1 MNSRR
6 LIGALVATLLVGMAT
21 DSYGQSS
28 TVGQLR
34 GEVERARQRLASQE
48 SNIATASARLNDR
61 IRRAQQSVIELRR
74 DAAELQRSSDD
85 QTLALEVIEGRLKR
99 WQDQESYQQN
109 VLLDFGRRVSG
120 NATTDGTFDAA
131 VATLGTAVV
140 NIEKRLSPVF
150 DDATVFLEDG
160 GAVDGRALTAGPVTW
175 FVYRDGGGLL
185 GPLETEN
192 EDRLVWPLT
201 DEALSRLQQLST
213 SGSAAVTFDPTLG
226 RYLELKASRQSV
238 LGHLAAGGVW
248 VIPILS
254 FALLSLAIAA
264 VKIWQ
269 FVRLPTIGPNAHR
282 DVRAALHGDT
292 QQLAQPLAGLVT
304 AIRST
309 ADQPQLRED
318 TLFDY
323 LVGERYRLHHLIG
336 AVAVTAT
343 VSPLLGLLGTV
354 SGMINTFRAMTV
366 FGSGDPSVV
375 SGGISE
381 ALVTTELGLVVAVPA
396 LIVHALLKRKADN
409 YAGQLESLAIEASNA
424 ATARTPQ

>member
-1 MNSRR
+1 MNRCR
-6 LIGALVATLLVGMAT
+6 LTGTLVAVLLIGMTV
-21 DSYGQSS
+21 DSHAQSS
-28 TVGQLR
+28 TLGQLH
-34 GEVERARQRLASQE
+34 GEVERARQRLATQE

-74 DAAELQRSSDD
+74 DAAELQRGSDD

-109 VLLDFGRRVSG
+109 VLLDFGRRTGGKAPAAAS
-120 NATTDGTFDAA
+120 FDAA
-131 VATLGTAVV
+131 IATLSAAVV
-140 NIEKRLSPVF
+140 NIEQRLNPVF
-150 DDATVFLEDG
+150 NDSTVFLEDG
-160 GAVDGRALTAGPVTW
+160 GAVDGRTLTAGPVTW
-175 FVYRDGGGLL
+175 FVYSDGGGLL
-185 GPLETEN
+185 GSLATEN
-192 EDRLVWPLT
+192 EDRLVWPLA
-201 DEALSRLQQLST
+201 DEALGGLQQLST
-213 SGSAAVTFDPTLG
+213 SGAATVTFDPTLG
-226 RYLELKASRQSV
+226 RYLELKASRQSI
-238 LGHLAAGGVW
+238 LSHLAAGGVW

-254 FALLSLAIAA
+254 FALLSLMIAA
-264 VKIWQ
+264 VKTWQ
-269 FVRLPTIGPNAHR
+269 FMRLPAIGPSAPR
-282 DVRAALHGDT
+282 DIRAALLDDT
-292 QQLAQPLAGLVT
+292 QQLAEPLAGLVT
-304 AIRST
+304 ALRTT
-309 ADQPQLRED
+309 ADIPQQRED
-318 TLFDY
+318 TLFDF

-409 YAGQLESLAIEASNA
+409 YAGQLESLAIEASNVV
-424 ATARTPQ
+424 RSRKP